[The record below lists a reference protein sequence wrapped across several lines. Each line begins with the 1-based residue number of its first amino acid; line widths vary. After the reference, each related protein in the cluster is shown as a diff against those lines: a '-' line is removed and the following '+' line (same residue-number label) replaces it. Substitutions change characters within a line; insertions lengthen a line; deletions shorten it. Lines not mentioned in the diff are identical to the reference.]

1 MFNIQSPLFLIL
13 LSLIPLLIFIQLRTN
28 VIAAKWRKRTTFI
41 IRSVALV
48 CAILAIANLQRIHR
62 EQRLAVVFLLDISD
76 SIPNSQ
82 QEIAIGKIN
91 AAIAELKPN
100 DHYGVIGF
108 AEEPSVLVP
117 LGQKDK
123 LRLTLSVLIE
133 QSVETDSTDVIS
145 ALKRTIEQLPDNY
158 HRRIV
163 LFSDGVQ
170 NSGNTSLTEYL
181 PFLTS
186 SDVEIMSIPLKSIQD
201 AIRVERLLLPDKVRK
216 GHRFEIQA
224 VIISDGTISRVN
236 STLYHNG
243 IPVSDLAYPIKT
255 GRNVID
261 LPMQQVFDIRTHIYQ
276 IKLKID
282 DEISENNQAIGV
294 VQVQDKPQILYADS
308 DLDQSRSLRQ
318 VLEENGFDVRVI
330 HASEIPTD
338 LVSLQQFDVVI
349 LSNTDTE
356 MFTENQQQVFESY
369 VRDLG
374 HGLVVTGGDKT
385 FGAGGYTDTT
395 LERILPVDMTP
406 RERKDSVALVFV
418 IDTSGSMANIVGSD
432 KKIDIAIEAIRAGIR
447 NLDAEDQVAVI
458 GFDVVKH
465 VISTLASNHDRL
477 IKQVGKLKPTGG
489 TAAMAEAVAVAIEM
503 QKAAEVKRKHIL
515 LLSDGKSTGRRS
527 DIIEI
532 ARDAANQQI
541 GITTIAIGDAD
552 KDLLKEI
559 ADTGQGRAIEVQ
571 NIHNLPKVLMDAVR
585 ETQNYIIQEEFQPT
599 ISSQTSP
606 ILVGIN
612 NLPLLYGY
620 VATSEKTAA
629 QVLISSHKNE
639 PILAGWHYGLG
650 KSVAWTS
657 DVKTAW
663 SRDWI
668 PWSNFGKFWGQVI
681 NWTLPNEGVNAD
693 FDLSVSHLN
702 GNGEVVINTK
712 HPSPTSFTV
721 QVAGPNAIG
730 KTVNIQQESTYRHI
744 GKFLMNDR
752 GSYIITAKQEGTGDS
767 LSETI
772 SLSYP
777 VEYAVGDANT
787 KLLKTLSEETNGTYQ
802 PTIAQITAAQGKP
815 YETRLSLSFRLLI
828 FAVVLFVIEM
838 ILRRFSIASG
848 YFAELRSLLR
858 NRKDAVVP
866 ATLTQLSEK
875 KVNADTTYE
884 TGLIAN
890 IGFPTLNQREVDTT
904 IEQSDPGTMTR
915 LLAAKR
921 RSHSA

>member
-1 MFNIQSPLFLIL
+1 MIL
-13 LSLIPLLIFIQLRTN
+13 IQLRTN

-48 CAILAIANLQRIHR
+48 CVILAIANLERIHR

-108 AEEPSVLVP
+108 AEKPSVLVP

-123 LRLTLSVLIE
+123 LRLALSVLIE

-145 ALKRTIEQLPDNY
+145 ALKRTIEQLPDNF

-186 SDVEIMSIPLKSIQD
+186 SDVEIMSISLKSIQD

-243 IPVSDLAYPIKT
+243 IPVSDLEYPIKT

-261 LPMQQVFDIRTHIYQ
+261 LPMQQVFDIHTHTYQ

-308 DLDQSRSLRQ
+308 DLEQSMSLRQ

-349 LSNTDTE
+349 LSNTDAE

-458 GFDVVKH
+458 GFDVSKH
-465 VISTLASNHDRL
+465 VISTLTSNHERL

-489 TAAMAEAVAVAIEM
+489 TAAMAEAVAVATEI
-503 QKAAEVKRKHIL
+503 QKSAEVKRKHIL

-532 ARDAANQQI
+532 AQDAANQQI

-559 ADTGQGRAIEVQ
+559 ADTGHGRAIEVQ

-585 ETQNYIIQEEFQPT
+585 ETQNYIIQEEFQPK
-599 ISSQTSP
+599 ILSQTSP

-693 FDLSVSHLN
+693 FDLSVSHFN
-702 GNGEVVINTK
+702 GNGEIEINTK

-721 QVAGPNAIG
+721 QVAGPNGIG

-815 YETRLSLSFRLLI
+815 YETRLSLSFTLLI
-828 FAVVLFVIEM
+828 FAVILFVIEM

-866 ATLTQLSEK
+866 ATLTQLSKK

-921 RSHSA
+921 RSQSA

>member
-13 LSLIPLLIFIQLRTN
+13 LSLIPLVILIQLRTN
-28 VIAAKWRKRTTFI
+28 VIAAKWRKRTAFV
-41 IRSVALV
+41 IRCVALI
-48 CAILAIANLQRIHR
+48 CAILALANLQRIHR
-62 EQRLAVVFLLDISD
+62 EQRLAVVFLLDTSD
-76 SIPNSQ
+76 SIPKSQ

-91 AAIAELKPN
+91 AVISELKPN

-108 AEEPSVLVP
+108 AEEPFVLVP

-133 QSVETDSTDVIS
+133 QSVETDSTDIVS
-145 ALKRTIEQLPDNY
+145 ALKRTLEQLPDNY

-186 SDVEIMSIPLKSIQD
+186 SDVEIMSIPLQTIQD
-201 AIRVERLLLPDKVRK
+201 AIRVENLLLPNQVRK
-216 GHRFEIQA
+216 GHRFKIQA

-236 STLYHNG
+236 STLFHNG
-243 IPVSDLAYPIKT
+243 RPVSDLEYPLKT

-261 LPMQQVFDIRTHIYQ
+261 LPMQQVFDIRTHTYQ
-276 IKLKID
+276 IKLKFD
-282 DEISENNQAIGV
+282 DEIIENNQAIGV
-294 VQVQDKPQILYADS
+294 VQVQDKPQILFADS
-308 DLDQSRSLRQ
+308 DLEHSMSLRQ
-318 VLEENGFDVRVI
+318 VIEENGFDVKVI
-330 HASEIPTD
+330 HASETPTD

-349 LSNTDTE
+349 LSNIAAE
-356 MFTENQQQVFESY
+356 MFTEKQQQVFESY

-374 HGLVVTGGDKT
+374 HGLVVIGGDET

-447 NLDAEDQVAVI
+447 NLDEEDQVAII
-458 GFDVVKH
+458 GFDGDKH
-465 VISTLASNHDRL
+465 VISTLTSNHERL
-477 IKQVGKLKPTGG
+477 NKQVGKLKPTGG
-489 TAAMAEAVAVAIEM
+489 TAAMAEALAEAIEM

-552 KDLLKEI
+552 RVLLKEI
-559 ADTGQGRAIEVQ
+559 ADTGHGRAIEVQ
-571 NIHNLPKVLMDAVR
+571 NIHNLPKVLMSTIR
-585 ETQNYIIQEEFQPT
+585 ETQNYIIQEEFQPR
-599 ISSQTSP
+599 ILSQTSP

-639 PILAGWHYGLG
+639 PVLSGWNYGLG

-663 SRDWI
+663 SKDWI
-668 PWSNFGKFWGQVI
+668 PWSHFGKFWGQVI
-681 NWTLPNEGVNAD
+681 NSTLPTEGVNVD

-702 GNGEVVINTK
+702 GNGEVVIKTK
-712 HPSPTSFTV
+712 HPSHISFAV
-721 QVAGPNAIG
+721 QVAGPNGIG
-730 KTVNIQQESTYRHI
+730 KTINIQQESTYRYI
-744 GKFLMNDR
+744 GKFPINDR

-777 VEYAVGDANT
+777 VEYAVGDENT
-787 KLLKTLSEETNGTYQ
+787 KLLKSLSEETNGTYQ
-802 PTIAQITAAQGKP
+802 PTIAQITDAQGTS
-815 YETRLSLSFRLLI
+815 YEKRISLSYTLLI
-828 FAVVLFVIEM
+828 IAVVLFVIEM
-838 ILRRFSIASG
+838 MLRRFSIDSG

-858 NRKDAVVP
+858 SRKDAVVP
-866 ATLTQLSEK
+866 GTLTQLSEK
-875 KVNADTTYE
+875 KVNVD
-884 TGLIAN
+884 N
-890 IGFPTLNQREVDTT
+890 IHERGFIGNFGNPTVNESDIDTT
-904 IEQSDPGTMTR
+904 IEQSDTGTMTR

-921 RSHSA
+921 RSQSA